1 MKEDYYE
8 LLGVNKNATDDEI
21 KSAFRKLAKQ
31 YHPDLHKGADK
42 EEAEAKFKKLNE
54 AYEVLSDKEKRAKY
68 DQFGHAAFDPAAGAG
83 GYGGYSTGGFGD
95 YSDIFDSIFGGGF
108 GGFGG
113 ARQQTRN
120 GPVRGNDLKYNL
132 TLTFEEAAFGTKK
145 EILVPREENC
155 PECGGTGAKPGS
167 TPTKC
172 SACGGTGQVRVQ
184 QNTMFGSFST
194 VRTCE
199 ACNGTGKII
208 SDPCTHCKGR
218 GRVNKSNRI
227 NVTIPAGINNGQTLT
242 MRGEGEAGIRGGANG
257 DLYIGINV
265 RPHKLFS
272 RKGYD
277 LYLDINIP
285 MTTAA
290 LGGEIQVPTLKGS
303 VKYNVPQG
311 TQPGTTFRLKE
322 QGVQKLN
329 AAGKGDLFVRVNVQ
343 IPKRLNEE
351 QRELLEKLAEA
362 MGDRTTNTPKP
373 MKRTIIEKMKDKF
386 SQDDR

>member
-1 MKEDYYE
+1 M
-8 LLGVNKNATDDEI
+8 
-21 KSAFRKLAKQ
+21 
-31 YHPDLHKGADK
+31 
-42 EEAEAKFKKLNE
+42 
-54 AYEVLSDKEKRAKY
+54 
-68 DQFGHAAFDPAAGAG
+68 
-83 GYGGYSTGGFGD
+83 
-95 YSDIFDSIFGGGF
+95 
-108 GGFGG
+108 
-113 ARQQTRN
+113 
-120 GPVRGNDLKYNL
+120 KYNL

-227 NVTIPAGINNGQTLT
+227 SVTIPAGINNGQTLT

-290 LGGEIQVPTLKGS
+290 LGGEIPVPTLKGS

>member
-1 MKEDYYE
+1 MAEKRDYYE
-8 LLGVNKNATDDEI
+8 VLGVDKNADAGTI
-21 KSAFRKLAKQ
+21 KKAYYQLAKK
-31 YHPDLHKGADK
+31 YHPDANPGDK
-42 EEAEAKFKKLNE
+42 AAEEKFKEANE
-54 AYEVLSDKEKRAKY
+54 AYAVLSDADKRAKY
-68 DQFGHAAFDPAAGAG
+68 DQYGHAAFDPSMG
-83 GYGGYSTGGFGD
+83 GGNGGF
-95 YSDIFDSIFGGGF
+95 SGF
-108 GGFGG
+108 GGFEDFDLGDILGGMFGG
-113 ARQQTRN
+113 AFGGGRSSRRSN
-120 GPVRGNDLKYNL
+120 GPMQGEDIALSV
-132 TLTFEEAAFGTKK
+132 TITFEEAAFGTKK

-155 PECGGTGAKPGS
+155 PDCGGTGAKPGS

-227 NVTIPAGINNGQTLT
+227 SVTIPAGINNGQTLT